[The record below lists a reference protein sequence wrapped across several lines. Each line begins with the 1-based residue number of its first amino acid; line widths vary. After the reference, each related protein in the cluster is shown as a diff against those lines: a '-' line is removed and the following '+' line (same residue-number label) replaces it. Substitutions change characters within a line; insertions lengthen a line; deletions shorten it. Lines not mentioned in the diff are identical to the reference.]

1 MSPGEEKEKSPGPG
15 PGTGPGMNRGI
26 IAGIVVIVIAIV
38 LFAVAVLGTSGSP
51 SPGCD
56 PRDGT
61 CTPPAMTTPSP
72 TTTPVVKTAR
82 PTVELYVMSFC
93 PFGVQ
98 VEKVMKPV
106 VALLANSTDFRVY
119 YIANVPGTDLSTAK
133 SLHGNAEAIEDAR
146 QLCILAHS
154 PASYWEYLG
163 AFDTQCYS
171 LWMNQTQL
179 GACQQNVTDQL
190 GITETVKECM
200 TGNEGYELLK
210 ADSAAVNGAGITSS
224 PTIMI
229 NGQKYTGRRT
239 SESIKQGIC
248 DHFDA
253 TPEACSTVLSTEVVA
268 ASGSC

>member
-1 MSPGEEKEKSPGPG
+1 
-15 PGTGPGMNRGI
+15 MNRGI
-26 IAGIVVIVIAIV
+26 VAGIVVIVIAIV
-38 LFAVAVLGTSGSP
+38 LFAVAILGTSGSP
-51 SPGCD
+51 SPDCD
-56 PRDGT
+56 PREGT
-61 CTPPAMTTPSP
+61 CTPPALTTPSP
-72 TTTPVVKTAR
+72 VTPSIIKTPR

-106 VALLANSTDFRVY
+106 VALLGNSTDFRVY
-119 YIANVPGTDLSTAK
+119 YIATVPGTDLSTAK

-154 PASYWEYLG
+154 PASYWEYLS

-171 LWMNQTQL
+171 LWTNQTQL
-179 GACQQNVTDQL
+179 GACQKNVTDQL
-190 GITETVKECM
+190 GITETIMGCM
-200 TGNEGYELLK
+200 TGSEGFELLK
-210 ADSAAVNGAGITSS
+210 VNSAAAKGAGITSS

-229 NGQKYTGRRT
+229 NGQKYTGSRT

-253 TPEACSTVLSTEVVA
+253 APDACSTVLSTGIVA